1 MRAITK
7 APQTTANTFTR
18 LYNHRNRAK
27 TKNGSNRWRLMGLI
41 SMFDLA
47 PSALARAGGVSPA
60 YVSRIL
66 NEADSLVGSA
76 EFYHRLNSA
85 LGRLI
90 EERHCQFFR
99 VAPVAVRSIERA
111 VRDGG
116 KGTVQTFAE
125 SNQLEAG

>member
-1 MRAITK
+1 
-7 APQTTANTFTR
+7 
-18 LYNHRNRAK
+18 
-27 TKNGSNRWRLMGLI
+27 MGLI

-66 NEADSLVGSA
+66 NSADPMVGSA

-99 VAPVAVRSIERA
+99 VAPVAVGRVERA
-111 VRDGG
+111 VEMVS
-116 KGTVQTFAE
+116 TTTTI
-125 SNQLEAG
+125 